1 MMSEEDFLHQE
12 IHSTLEEW
20 ATRFGELDDQIV
32 ASLLE
37 DLKNEEN
44 LAIWATLN
52 PFEFLPNPKIS
63 AGDKYLKWA
72 KIAALL
78 RNVSVFIPVALT
90 WKAVSEATSA
100 FGTFVE
106 ENSASTVNF
115 LAFWQN
121 GYDVLSQF
129 WTIGHIASLDFLIIV
144 GVVVLSLINNLLNN
158 LAFKLKS
165 ELTEYSAQER
175 LQLGLTLKFY
185 LHSLRE
191 IDKGNIKEGIASS
204 VSALQNATRALTKS
218 SIEINSVM
226 SGLKVAIPVVN
237 EFGSKM
243 QKETQK
249 LNDQVAL
256 LTNNLSEIN
265 TSIVEELRDAVN
277 SATEGLSIANNELE
291 SSTTA
296 IRRNALDAEREIKSF
311 QGMIKKASKK
321 GK

>member
-1 MMSEEDFLHQE
+1 MMEEEFLHQE
-12 IHSTLEEW
+12 IYSTLQEW

-37 DLKNEEN
+37 DLKNEDN

-52 PFEFLPNPKIS
+52 PFEFLPNPKITV
-63 AGDKYLKWA
+63 GDSFSKWA
-72 KIAALL
+72 KIAAQI

-106 ENSASTVNF
+106 QNSASTVNF

-121 GYDVLSQF
+121 GYDVLSKF
-129 WTIGHIASLDFLIIV
+129 WTIGHIASLDFLIII

-158 LAFKLKS
+158 LSFKEKS
-165 ELTEYSAQER
+165 QFTEYVAQER
-175 LQLGLTLKFY
+175 LQLGLALKFY

-226 SGLKVAIPVVN
+226 TGLKGAIPVVN
-237 EFGSKM
+237 EFGVKM

-256 LTNNLSEIN
+256 LTNNLSDIN
-265 TSIVEELRDAVN
+265 SSIVEELRDAVN
-277 SATEGLSIANNELE
+277 SATDGLSIANNELE
-291 SSTTA
+291 SSTNS
-296 IRRNALDAEREIKSF
+296 IRRNALEAEREIKSF
-311 QGMIKKASKK
+311 QGLIKKASKK
-321 GK
+321 R

>member
-1 MMSEEDFLHQE
+1 MSAEDFLHQE
-12 IHSTLEEW
+12 IYATLEDW

-63 AGDKYLKWA
+63 KGETYLKWA
-72 KIAALL
+72 KIAAML

-100 FGTFVE
+100 FGSFVE
-106 ENSASTVNF
+106 QNSASTVNF

-129 WTIGHIASLDFLIIV
+129 WTIGHIASLDFMIII
-144 GVVVLSLINNLLNN
+144 GVVVLSLVNNLLNN
-158 LAFKLKS
+158 LAFKVKS
-165 ELTEYSAQER
+165 ELTDYTAQER

-185 LHSLRE
+185 LYSLRE
-191 IDKGNIKEGIASS
+191 IDKGNIKEGIAAS
-204 VSALQNATRALTKS
+204 VAALQNATRALTKS
-218 SIEINSVM
+218 SIEINIVM
-226 SGLKVAIPVVN
+226 SGLKGSIPVVN

-249 LNDQVAL
+249 LNNQVAL
-256 LTNNLSEIN
+256 LTNNLSDIN

-277 SATEGLSIANNELE
+277 SATEGLRIANNELE
-291 SSTTA
+291 SSTSA
-296 IRRNALDAEREIKSF
+296 IKKNALDAEKEIKSF
-311 QGMIKKASKK
+311 QGLIKKASKK
-321 GK
+321 SK

>member
-1 MMSEEDFLHQE
+1 MSEEEFLHQE
-12 IHSTLEEW
+12 IYLALEEW
-20 ATRFGELDDQIV
+20 ANRFGELNDQIV

-37 DLKNEEN
+37 DLKNEDN

-52 PFEFLPNPKIS
+52 PFEFLPNPKIQ
-63 AGDKYLKWA
+63 AGDVYLKWA
-72 KIAALL
+72 RFSSAL

-100 FGTFVE
+100 FGSFVE
-106 ENSASTVNF
+106 QNSASTVNF

-121 GYDVLSQF
+121 GYDVLSKF
-129 WTIGHIASLDFLIIV
+129 WTIGHVASLDFLIII
-144 GVVVLSLINNLLNN
+144 GVVFLSLISNLLNSIS
-158 LAFKLKS
+158 FKLRTNY
-165 ELTEYSAQER
+165 TEYVAQER
-175 LQLGLTLKFY
+175 LQLGLALKFY

-191 IDKGNIKEGIASS
+191 IDKGNIKEGIAAS

-226 SGLKVAIPVVN
+226 SGLKSAIPAVN

-256 LTNNLSEIN
+256 LTNNLSDIN
-265 TSIVEELRDAVN
+265 SSIVEELRGAIN
-277 SATEGLSIANNELE
+277 SATDGLSIANNELE
-291 SSTTA
+291 SSTSA
-296 IRRNALDAEREIKSF
+296 IRRNAIEAEREIKSF
-311 QGMIKKASKK
+311 QGLIKKASRK
-321 GK
+321 G